1 MKPYPHQNEV
11 QSKLQHMAILGGGF
25 LCDDMGLGKTF
36 TMSIFLT
43 STIKWRPSLIVCP
56 YSLISTWKHWL
67 QIAGCPQDRI
77 LIYHGAGRNVMR
89 ANMGTKKFEYSFVV
103 TTYSVLSRNEL
114 SRYMWDKIVL
124 DESHTIKNGLKSK
137 PPKCCKAAFEL
148 IEKSTSR
155 FCITGT
161 PFNNRIEDLASQAF
175 FIGVEPYNDKKWW
188 QENSED
194 RGVINEWRSIFMIRR
209 TKEDLNI
216 IPPPIV
222 TDVFV
227 EPTSTEQRLISLLRS
242 QAEEEFNNW
251 KLAKQNGDNLER
263 IRLQG
268 KILGLIQKLRIVSD
282 CFYSGNDIDTLD
294 IPQVVID
301 CKKVERIIDDI
312 DLLVTQDANNGLV
325 VFSQFTSFLEI
336 LYAVIDETLPGIEV
350 SFFTGKMDHQERDK
364 IVEKFNTQRNQ
375 RVILVSLMAG
385 GCGLSLHLGSSTLM
399 LCEPY
404 YNPFQEFQAM
414 DRVNRL
420 GQKHQVNVY
429 RYNSTNSVESW
440 IQKLKEKK
448 LCQAEIIS
456 LVDSQN
462 VSEDFNFSDI
472 DKLFQQHVSFES
484 DKGKRS
490 NMEQVEIQEKS
501 KKSGKK
507 IKMPKAKGKTKLY
520 SSNKSVTTNI
530 VRSHFLQTLN
540 SDDEDDDD
548 IPIVDID
555 AIKSKFKY

>member
-1 MKPYPHQNEV
+1 MKPYPHQTEV
-11 QSKLQHMAILGGGF
+11 QSTLQHMAILGGGF
-25 LCDDMGLGKTF
+25 LCDDMGLGKTY
-36 TMSIFLT
+36 TMSMFLIST
-43 STIKWRPSLIVCP
+43 SKWRPSLIVCP
-56 YSLISTWKHWL
+56 YSLISTWQHWL
-67 QIAGCPQDRI
+67 NVAGCPLERI
-77 LIYHGAGRNVMR
+77 LIYHGTGRDIMGE
-89 ANMGTKKFEYSFVV
+89 NMGTKKFEYSFVV
-103 TTYSVLSRNEL
+103 TTYTVLSRNEL

-124 DESHTIKNGLKSK
+124 DESHTIKNGMKSK

-148 IEKSTSR
+148 IEKSTCR

-175 FIGVEPYNDKKWW
+175 FVGVEPYNDKKWW
-188 QENSED
+188 KKNSENRELID
-194 RGVINEWRSIFMIRR
+194 EWRSNFMIRR

-222 TDVFV
+222 TDIFLD
-227 EPTSTEQRLISLLRS
+227 PSPTEQRLIALLRS

-282 CFYSGNDIDTLD
+282 CFYSGDDIETLD
-294 IPQVVID
+294 IPQVVND

-336 LYAVIDETLPGIEV
+336 LYAVIDEMLPGIEL
-350 SFFTGKMDHQERDK
+350 SFFTGQMDQQERDTT
-364 IVEKFNTQRNQ
+364 VENFNTQRNP

-420 GQKHQVNVY
+420 GQNHQVNVY
-429 RYNSTNSVESW
+429 RYNSNNSVESW

-448 LCQAEIIS
+448 LCQAEIVS

-462 VSEDFNFSDI
+462 VNEDFKFSDI
-472 DKLFQQHVSFES
+472 DKLFQEHVSFES

-507 IKMPKAKGKTKLY
+507 IKMPKAKGKSKLY
-520 SSNKSVTTNI
+520 STNKSVNTNI
-530 VRSHFLQTLN
+530 VRSHFLQTLDD
-540 SDDEDDDD
+540 SDDDDD

-555 AIKSKFKY
+555 TIKSKFKY